1 MLGSG
6 LLQLTFMYRRTTWG
20 AIHMAESKIS
30 IEKLDWRRLLSHLKP
45 YWGRMV
51 TAIVALLVSMGF
63 ALLFPVMIT
72 RLLDSVTH
80 NDGAS
85 SLNRWILLLAGI
97 FLGQATFSFV
107 QSYLLA
113 GVGERIV
120 HDLRTS
126 LYNQIHR
133 LSLDFFARERVGD
146 LVSRLS
152 NDTNQMRTSLT
163 TNLASLMS
171 QIASLI
177 GALVIILIINP
188 RLTLL
193 IFSVLPF
200 LLLVARFY
208 GRHIQKSSA
217 GVQNKLASATVAAE
231 EALQGIRVV
240 KSFEREQYETARFAE
255 GSRATLDI
263 GIRLA
268 LYRSLFAALMM
279 FLGLSSIGVIVW
291 YGAHQ
296 VVAHRLSLPTLT
308 GFLMYGLIIASNLTG
323 LTGLYGQFRTAMG
336 AAQRVFQIL
345 DLKASVQESSWAGP
359 MPDVWNS
366 ITFENVSFYYE
377 KDMPVI
383 REITLDIQAGE
394 ILALVGPSGAGKS
407 TLLNLIPR
415 FYDPTSG
422 NVRIDGIDLREIQQS
437 SLRAQIA
444 IVPQETVLFGGTIR
458 ENILYGQLEAT
469 EAEIIKAAK
478 AANAHE
484 FIMEFPEQYETVVGE
499 RGAKLS
505 GGQRQ
510 RIAVARAILKDPRI
524 LLLDEATSFLDSESE
539 ELVQEALN
547 RTMQGR
553 TTVIVAH
560 RMSTIKA
567 AHRIAVIDRGRIKEL
582 GSHEELMR
590 LNGSYARLYTMQFRG
605 AAEVFLG
612 QEFRL

>member
-1 MLGSG
+1 
-6 LLQLTFMYRRTTWG
+6 
-20 AIHMAESKIS
+20 MAGSKIS
-30 IEKLDWRRLLSHLKP
+30 IERLDWRRLLGHLKP

-80 NDGAS
+80 HDGAS

-107 QSYLLA
+107 QSLLLA
-113 GVGERIV
+113 VVGERIV
-120 HDLRTS
+120 HDLRTN
-126 LYNQIHR
+126 LYSQLHR

-152 NDTNQMRTSLT
+152 NDTNQIRGSLT
-163 TNLASLMS
+163 TNLASLLS

-240 KSFEREQYETARFAE
+240 KSFEREQYETARFAA
-255 GSRATLDI
+255 GSHATLDV

-296 VVAHRLSLPTLT
+296 VVAHRLSLATLT

-345 DLKASVQESSWAGP
+345 DLKASVQESLWAAP
-359 MPDVWNS
+359 MPDEWNS

-377 KDMPVI
+377 KSMPVI
-383 REITLDIQAGE
+383 REITLDIHAGE

-422 NVRIDGIDLREIQQS
+422 NVRVDGIDLREIQQS

-444 IVPQETVLFGGTIR
+444 IVPQETILFGGTIR

-582 GSHEELMR
+582 GSHEELMQ

-605 AAEVFLG
+605 TAEVFLG

>member
-255 GSRATLDI
+255 GSRATLDV

-366 ITFENVSFYYE
+366 ITFENVSFYYQ

>member
-85 SLNRWILLLAGI
+85 SLNRWILLLAAI

-255 GSRATLDI
+255 GSRATLDV

-366 ITFENVSFYYE
+366 ITFENVSFYYQ

-539 ELVQEALN
+539 ELVQDALN

>member
-366 ITFENVSFYYE
+366 ITFENVSFYYQ